1 MPKNMRRELFSLDG
15 PNQGPEPS
23 TRNFMSAPE
32 GPSSISGRRKKNREN
47 FRNRAYRNIAMRDA
61 GVISG
66 AVLASV
72 LGLNAITDDGQ
83 KEAV

>member
-1 MPKNMRRELFSLDG
+1 MPDDMRRELFSLDG

-23 TRNFMSAPE
+23 TRNYMSAPE
-32 GPSSISGRRKKNREN
+32 GPSSIAGRRKKNRES

-66 AVLASV
+66 AVLGSV
-72 LGLNAITDDGQ
+72 LGLNAVTDNEQ
-83 KEAV
+83 QEAV